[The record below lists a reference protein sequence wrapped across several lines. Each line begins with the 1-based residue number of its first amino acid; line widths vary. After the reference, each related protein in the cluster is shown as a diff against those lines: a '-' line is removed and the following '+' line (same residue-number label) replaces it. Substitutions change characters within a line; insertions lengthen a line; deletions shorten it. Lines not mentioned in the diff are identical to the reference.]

1 MGFPVQA
8 LAQESDV
15 AASAQE
21 ASIATASATSWS
33 TCGTCE
39 WRIDDD
45 GCLTIRPAGDATE
58 GTLASWS
65 NADEAPW
72 YSSRTD
78 VASVRFDGTI
88 HVSTAFAMFYG
99 MSNLSSIDFT
109 GLDTSSAT
117 SMKSML
123 NGCTSLKSVD
133 LSGLVTS
140 NVTLM
145 SYMFSGCSALTSL
158 DLSTF
163 DVSCVTGMS
172 YMFSGCSALSSI
184 KFGNFNVSK
193 VTTMSHMFDGC
204 GLTSIDLSPFGPY
217 TWSVTDM
224 SYMFANCTKLKTLD
238 LSPLDTSCVTDM
250 SYMFSGCSS
259 VSSIDFTDFYT
270 AKVLSMAY
278 MFSGCKSI
286 KELDLTSFNTRKLNI
301 QGGAAG
307 LFANCSA
314 LEKID
319 ISSFYSNANS
329 GSSYGYASYCSTPAQ
344 NTAQNSNPSR
354 VNIFYG
360 CTSLTEVRVGA
371 QFKGYGSTLYSSFY
385 LLRQSKNNSNGKWVN
400 QAGTVYSYDSIP
412 EYTAAT
418 YYSQAKLNF
427 LQFEVDTT
435 DAAYT
440 GSPIK
445 GRVSSSTYVEGEDYK
460 VTYSHNTQVGTAS
473 VTITGL
479 KAYGGQ
485 SQSYEFNI
493 VKGDPSYEAPTAI
506 NTLVGKTLGDLT
518 LPSGFTWQDDTTT
531 VVSVGEH
538 EYLATY
544 TPDDTDNFNVVK
556 DIPVKVCATGEIDA
570 SLFSIDSAALTYDGT
585 AHEPAVTSAD
595 LPDGSYTVEYRN
607 NTNAGTAT
615 AVVTAAA
622 PYSGTVEL
630 SFEIA
635 PAKVKLESASRT
647 FTYNGSAQS
656 DAAVTATGAASLF
669 QSQVSD
675 LKATGSVTNVSD
687 GAVSNAISYSWK
699 DGCSAANFDIEL
711 APGTL
716 SVAAKSIVPTSTSG
730 TTVSVPADAVYD
742 GEQHKWAPEVKS
754 GGAALSQGADY
765 TVSYSTDNFVDAG
778 SVTVTITG
786 AGNYTGTVTRSYSIT
801 KRPVTL
807 ASESHT
813 FTYNGQDQTW
823 DKFTCSDDLFASQVS
838 GMGCKVAVKNSGDSK
853 KNVVSYTFASGYSA
867 ANYQITES
875 FGTLTV
881 KDSSDQIVAMA
892 TGGTFVYDGTEHTAK
907 VEVSGLPEGYTVS
920 AAASSASA
928 TDVTYSAGVAC
939 SVDTLVIRN
948 AAGNDVTANLN
959 IKRVSDVIKV
969 TAAPLTV
976 TTSGA
981 TKVYDGSALSAK
993 GTMSGLVAGETAT
1006 FKVTGSQAAA
1016 GSSLNAYKITWDGT
1030 AKASNYVINEKL
1042 GTLRVL
1048 AQSIDPDSVSYSGVS
1063 VGQIADVAYTGSEQK
1078 VSPTVVSSGLISLVE
1093 GTDYSVAFTGDD
1105 FVNAGN
1111 TVTATVEGKGN
1122 YTGTVERTYSI
1133 VKATPFYEAPGV
1145 LAAAYGQ
1152 TLSDVALPAGFTW
1165 QDDAAT
1171 AVGEPGEHTFLATFT
1186 PSDAANY
1193 NVVADIPVT
1202 VRVTRSID
1210 ASMFSL
1216 AATEFTF
1223 GGGSYEPSVSSS
1235 VVPQGS
1241 YSVDYRDNVAAGKA
1255 TAVVTGSGF
1264 YTGTAELEF
1273 TISKADPVYAAP
1285 VGLTAT
1291 YGQTLGDVFLP
1302 AGFSWQD
1309 GASTSVG
1316 AAGVHTFKATYTP
1329 SDTANYNV
1337 VRDIDV
1343 TVTVGAKAIDNS
1355 MFSVVTDGLVYTGGA
1370 LEPVVTSAA
1379 LSAGLDYD
1387 VAYSDNVNAGTGIVT
1402 ITGKGNYRGTV
1413 TTQFAIAK
1421 AEPAYSAP
1429 ADLAATYG
1437 QTLVEVSLPAG
1448 FAWQD
1453 DGSTSVGAVG
1463 THSFKATYTPSD
1475 TANYNVVRDIEVGV
1489 RVGSASLNGSMF
1501 SVDTSAQVY
1510 TGDAI
1515 EPAVSSALLASG
1527 VDYDVAY
1534 QSNVNAGTAAIVV
1547 TGKGNYSGT
1556 LRYSFEILKTTPV
1569 FAAPTGLTASY
1580 GQTLGDVALPEG
1592 FSWQDEASTSV
1603 GAAGEHT
1610 FKVTYTPADTA
1621 NYEVVRDIDVTVA
1634 VSPAKVA
1641 APVAVTGLVYD
1652 GRAQTGVAP
1661 DAQGLYAVEG
1671 GVRTAVGSY
1680 VATAKLADPANYV
1693 WEDGMTADKQV
1704 SWSIAKAVPAYEAPT
1719 NLTATYGQ
1727 TLADVALPAGFAW
1740 QDSAATSVG
1749 AIGANSFLVTYT
1761 PADTANYEIVRDIA
1775 VAVKVSAAPQSVY
1788 RLYNSITSEHLFT
1801 TSFDEYNSLTAYD
1814 WQQEGVSWNSP
1825 TAGKGVYRVYNPA
1838 LGAMGKMS
1846 HHYTTDYSEAAGLV
1860 ANHGWQWDNGG
1871 QPIFYS
1877 AEDESG
1883 NVLEGADPVYRLY
1896 NGGLSSH
1903 HFTLNSEENDQLIAK
1918 YGWKGEGVGF
1928 YAFSA
1933 AGSSVK

>member
-1 MGFPVQA
+1 
-8 LAQESDV
+8 
-15 AASAQE
+15 
-21 ASIATASATSWS
+21 
-33 TCGTCE
+33 
-39 WRIDDD
+39 
-45 GCLTIRPAGDATE
+45 
-58 GTLASWS
+58 
-65 NADEAPW
+65 
-72 YSSRTD
+72 
-78 VASVRFDGTI
+78 
-88 HVSTAFAMFYG
+88 MFYG
-99 MSNLSSIDFT
+99 
-109 GLDTSSAT
+109 
-117 SMKSML
+117 
-123 NGCTSLKSVD
+123 CVSLAEI
-133 LSGLVTS
+133 
-140 NVTLM
+140 
-145 SYMFSGCSALTSL
+145 C
-158 DLSTF
+158 
-163 DVSCVTGMS
+163 
-172 YMFSGCSALSSI
+172 
-184 KFGNFNVSK
+184 
-193 VTTMSHMFDGC
+193 
-204 GLTSIDLSPFGPY
+204 
-217 TWSVTDM
+217 
-224 SYMFANCTKLKTLD
+224 
-238 LSPLDTSCVTDM
+238 
-250 SYMFSGCSS
+250 
-259 VSSIDFTDFYT
+259 
-270 AKVLSMAY
+270 
-278 MFSGCKSI
+278 
-286 KELDLTSFNTRKLNI
+286 
-301 QGGAAG
+301 
-307 LFANCSA
+307 
-314 LEKID
+314 
-319 ISSFYSNANS
+319 
-329 GSSYGYASYCSTPAQ
+329 
-344 NTAQNSNPSR
+344 
-354 VNIFYG
+354 
-360 CTSLTEVRVGA
+360 VGA
-371 QFKGYGSTLYSSFY
+371 GFRGSGYSSTKTFY
-385 LLRQSKNNSNGKWVN
+385 LPSQSKNNSNGNWVN

-412 EYTAAT
+412 SETAAT
-418 YYSQAKLNF
+418 YYSRAKLNF
-427 LQFEVDTT
+427 LQFSVDTT

-445 GRVSSSTYVEGEDYK
+445 GRVSSSAYVEGEDYK
-460 VTYSHNTQVGTAS
+460 VSYSHNTQVGTAS

-531 VVSVGEH
+531 VVSEGEH
-538 EYLATY
+538 EYLVTY
-544 TPDDTDNFNVVK
+544 TPDDINNFSVVK

-570 SLFSIDSAALTYDGT
+570 SLFFVDSAALTYDGT

-630 SFEIA
+630 PFDIA
-635 PAKVKLESASRT
+635 PAKVKLESATRT
-647 FTYNGSAQS
+647 FTYNGSAQG
-656 DAAVTATGAASLF
+656 DATVTVTGAASLF

-675 LKATGSVTNVSD
+675 LKATGLVTNVSD
-687 GAVSNAISYSWK
+687 GAVSNAIFYSWK

-711 APGTL
+711 VPGTL

-754 GGAALSQGADY
+754 AGVALTQGIDY
-765 TVSYSTDNFVDAG
+765 VVSYSTEDFVDAG
-778 SVTVTITG
+778 SITATITG
-786 AGNYTGTVTRSYSIT
+786 IGNYTGTVTRSYSIT

-807 ASESHT
+807 TSESHT

-853 KNVVSYTFASGYSA
+853 KNVVSYTFATGYSA

-881 KDSSDQIVAMA
+881 KDSSDQIVATA
-892 TGGTFVYDGTEHTAK
+892 TGGTFVYDGAEHTAT

-928 TDVTYSAGVAC
+928 TDVTNAAGVVC

-993 GTMSGLVAGETAT
+993 GTMSGLIAGETAT
-1006 FKVTGSQAAA
+1006 FKLTGSQTAA

-1030 AKASNYVINEKL
+1030 AKASNYVISEKL

-1048 AQSIDPDSVSYSGVS
+1048 AQSIDPDSVSYGGVS

-1093 GTDYSVAFTGDD
+1093 GTDYLVTFAGAD

-1111 TVTATVEGKGN
+1111 TITATVEGKGN
-1122 YTGTVERTYSI
+1122 YTGAVTRTYSI
-1133 VKATPFYEAPGV
+1133 VKATPSYEAPGV

-1152 TLSDVALPAGFTW
+1152 TLADVALPAGFTW

-1193 NVVADIPVT
+1193 NVVTDIPVT

-1223 GGGSYEPSVSSS
+1223 DGGSHEPSVSSS

-1241 YSVDYRDNVAAGKA
+1241 YSVEYRDNVAAGKA

-1273 TISKADPVYAAP
+1273 AILKADPIYAAP

-1291 YGQTLGDVFLP
+1291 YGQTLDDMFLP
-1302 AGFSWQD
+1302 YGFSWQD
-1309 GASTSVG
+1309 GALTSVG
-1316 AAGVHTFKATYTP
+1316 AAGVHTFKVTYTP

-1343 TVTVGAKAIDNS
+1343 TVTVGAKAIDGS
-1355 MFSVVTDGLVYTGGA
+1355 MFSVATDGLVYTGGA
-1370 LEPVVTSAA
+1370 LEPAVTSAA

-1387 VAYSDNVNAGTGIVT
+1387 VAYSDNVNAGTGTVT

-1413 TTQFAIAK
+1413 TSQFAIAK
-1421 AEPAYSAP
+1421 AEPAYSVP

-1437 QTLVEVSLPAG
+1437 QTLADVALPTG
-1448 FAWQD
+1448 FTWQD

-1475 TANYNVVRDIEVGV
+1475 TANYNVVRDIEVSV
-1489 RVGSASLNGSMF
+1489 RVAAASIDGPMFLVDTGKREYTGKAIEPVVWSASL
-1501 SVDTSAQVY
+1501 
-1510 TGDAI
+1510 
-1515 EPAVSSALLASG
+1515 SSLS
-1527 VDYDVAY
+1527 DYDVAY
-1534 QSNVNAGTAAIVV
+1534 ESNVNAGVGTIVV
-1547 TGKGNYSGT
+1547 TGKGNYTGT
-1556 LRYSFEILKTTPV
+1556 LRYSFEIIKATPSYET
-1569 FAAPTGLTASY
+1569 PTGLTATY
-1580 GQTLGDVALPEG
+1580 GQTLADVALPDG
-1592 FSWQDEASTSV
+1592 FSWEDDLATAV
-1603 GAAGEHT
+1603 GDAGEHT
-1610 FKVTYTPADTA
+1610 FRAIYTPADEA
-1621 NYEVVRDIDVTVA
+1621 NYSVLSGIDVVVA
-1634 VSPAKVA
+1634 VNPAKVA
-1641 APVAVTGLVYD
+1641 VPVAATGLVYD
-1652 GRAQTGVAP
+1652 GQAQTGVAP

-1671 GVRTAVGSY
+1671 GVRTAVGNY

-1693 WEDGMTADKQV
+1693 WEDGMTADKLV
-1704 SWSIAKAVPAYEAPT
+1704 SWSIAKAVPAYEVPA
-1719 NLTATYGQ
+1719 NLAATYGQ

-1761 PADTANYEIVRDIA
+1761 PADTANYEIVRDIT
-1775 VAVKVSAAPQSVY
+1775 VTVTVSAAPQSVY

-1801 TSFDEYNSLTAYD
+1801 IDFDEYNSLTAHD
-1814 WQQEGVSWNSP
+1814 WQQEGVSWSSP
-1825 TAGKGVYRVYNPA
+1825 AAGKGVYRVYNPG
-1838 LGAMGKMS
+1838 LGAMAKMS
-1846 HHYTTDYSEAAGLV
+1846 HHYTSDYAEAADLV

-1883 NVLEGADPVYRLY
+1883 NVLEGASPVYRLY

-1903 HFTLNSEENDQLIAK
+1903 HFTLNSEENAQLIAK

>member
-1 MGFPVQA
+1 
-8 LAQESDV
+8 
-15 AASAQE
+15 
-21 ASIATASATSWS
+21 
-33 TCGTCE
+33 
-39 WRIDDD
+39 
-45 GCLTIRPAGDATE
+45 
-58 GTLASWS
+58 
-65 NADEAPW
+65 
-72 YSSRTD
+72 
-78 VASVRFDGTI
+78 
-88 HVSTAFAMFYG
+88 MFEY
-99 MSNLSSIDFT
+99 
-109 GLDTSSAT
+109 
-117 SMKSML
+117 
-123 NGCTSLKSVD
+123 
-133 LSGLVTS
+133 
-140 NVTLM
+140 
-145 SYMFSGCSALTSL
+145 CSALTSMDFANFKTNKVQSMDGMFYGCSSIKSL

-163 DVSCVTGMS
+163 NTSKLRENATIYGDLAFN
-172 YMFSGCSALSSI
+172 MFG
-184 KFGNFNVSK
+184 
-193 VTTMSHMFDGC
+193 
-204 GLTSIDLSPFGPY
+204 
-217 TWSVTDM
+217 
-224 SYMFANCTKLKTLD
+224 
-238 LSPLDTSCVTDM
+238 
-250 SYMFSGCSS
+250 
-259 VSSIDFTDFYT
+259 
-270 AKVLSMAY
+270 
-278 MFSGCKSI
+278 GCK
-286 KELDLTSFNTRKLNI
+286 
-301 QGGAAG
+301 
-307 LFANCSA
+307 A
-314 LEKID
+314 LERLD
-319 ISSFYSNANS
+319 ISSFSSSYSYAFKNAFDGCNQLVEVHVGSGFPFNYQSSNA
-329 GSSYGYASYCSTPAQ
+329 YRL
-344 NTAQNSNPSR
+344 PS
-354 VNIFYG
+354 
-360 CTSLTEVRVGA
+360 
-371 QFKGYGSTLYSSFY
+371 
-385 LLRQSKNNSNGKWVN
+385 QSKNNSNGNWVN
-400 QAGTVYSYDSIP
+400 QDGTVYNYFAIP
-412 EYTAAT
+412 TKTAAT

-427 LQFEVDTT
+427 LQFKVDTS
-435 DAAYT
+435 DAGYT

-445 GRVSSSTYVEGEDYK
+445 NRVSSSTYVEGEDYK

-473 VTITGL
+473 VTVTGL

-493 VKGDPSYEAPTAI
+493 VKGDPSYEAPAAI
-506 NTLVGKTLGDLT
+506 NTLAGKTLGDLT
-518 LPSGFTWQDDTTT
+518 LPSGFTWQDDASTFVTT
-531 VVSVGEH
+531 GEH

-595 LPDGSYTVEYRN
+595 LPDGSYSVEYRN
-607 NTNAGTAT
+607 NTNAGIAT

-647 FTYNGSAQS
+647 FTYNGSAQG
-656 DAAVTATGAASLF
+656 DAIVTATGAASLF

-765 TVSYSTDNFVDAG
+765 AVSYGTDDFVDAG

-807 ASESHT
+807 TSESHT
-813 FTYNGQDQTW
+813 FTYNGQDWTW

-838 GMGCKVAVKNSGDSK
+838 GMGCKVSVKNSGDSK

-881 KDSSDQIVAMA
+881 KDSSDQIVATA

-981 TKVYDGSALSAK
+981 TKVYDGSTLSAK

-1006 FKVTGSQAAA
+1006 FKVTGSQTAA

-1030 AKASNYVINEKL
+1030 AKASNYAISEKL

-1093 GTDYSVAFTGDD
+1093 GTDYSVTYAGDD

-1122 YTGTVERTYSI
+1122 YTGAVERTYSI
-1133 VKATPFYEAPGV
+1133 VKATPSYEAPGV

-1193 NVVADIPVT
+1193 NVVTDIPVT

-1241 YSVDYRDNVAAGKA
+1241 YSVEYRDNVAAGKA

-1285 VGLTAT
+1285 IGLTAT

-1370 LEPVVTSAA
+1370 LEPAVTSTA

-1413 TTQFAIAK
+1413 TSQFAIAK

-1437 QTLVEVSLPAG
+1437 RTLADVALPAG

-1556 LRYSFEILKTTPV
+1556 LRYSFEILKTTPA
-1569 FAAPTGLTASY
+1569 FAVPTGLTATY
-1580 GQTLGDVALPEG
+1580 GQTLADVALPEG

-1621 NYEVVRDIDVTVA
+1621 NYEVVRDVDVTVA

-1641 APVAVTGLVYD
+1641 VPVAATGLVYD
-1652 GRAQTGVAP
+1652 GHAQTGVAP

-1671 GVRTAVGSY
+1671 GVRTAVGNY

-1693 WEDGMTADKQV
+1693 WEDGTTADKLV
-1704 SWSIAKAVPAYEAPT
+1704 SWSIAKADISSGKLEVSGSAVYMGRAVEPAVTVTVGGKTLAAGTDYAVAYSGNEGFGTGRAT
-1719 NLTATYGQ
+1719 VTGKGNYSGTLTADFEITSDVVNVFSDANRGDWYVESGALDYAYAHGLISGYSGTDLVGAYDPIKRQ
-1727 TLADVALPAGFAW
+1727 DVAVILWRMAGEPEVAAGDSFEDVDYGDYYGPAVRWARATGVINGYQDADGAYRTFGPSDLVTREQLAAMIANYAEKVGGMTVSSNCAKLDALPDAGSVSGWAR
-1740 QDSAATSVG
+1740 TSVG
-1749 AIGANSFLVTYT
+1749 WCMDN
-1761 PADTANYEIVRDIA
+1761 DIM
-1775 VAVKVSAAPQSVY
+1775 
-1788 RLYNSITSEHLFT
+1788 N
-1801 TSFDEYNSLTAYD
+1801 
-1814 WQQEGVSWNSP
+1814 GV
-1825 TAGKGVYRVYNPA
+1825 
-1838 LGAMGKMS
+1838 
-1846 HHYTTDYSEAAGLV
+1846 
-1860 ANHGWQWDNGG
+1860 
-1871 QPIFYS
+1871 
-1877 AEDESG
+1877 
-1883 NVLEGADPVYRLY
+1883 NVEGA
-1896 NGGLSSH
+1896 
-1903 HFTLNSEENDQLIAK
+1903 A
-1918 YGWKGEGVGF
+1918 
-1928 YAFSA
+1928 YAQPAGNAWRASMASMA
-1933 AGSSVK
+1933 AVLHRDVLKLG